1 MTYEEPSRKGVIVIV
16 YPLQFTSRVSEAFL
30 DRLRT
35 DYEVLVVAGPT
46 LGLTAED
53 HKLLIKNTLRE
64 AGQYKL
70 PIHVVAFSLGALL
83 TNRLLQEYDV
93 PLGSLTYI
101 SPLFDWHS
109 SRQIGGLKQVVV
121 SAVDR
126 FRPDL
131 PLGMMTFT
139 GGGEESSRFG
149 EITYAQYREIEEE
162 IVEHQEEKKHLPRLP
177 LACFYAPDDRFAD
190 VKLTL
195 NVCRKI
201 GGDQVYIR
209 RLEGFPHFG
218 YERLN
223 TKFAETLL
231 TFYELIQE

>member
-1 MTYEEPSRKGVIVIV
+1 MTYEEESRKGVIVIV
-16 YPLQFTSRVSEAFL
+16 YPLQFTTRLSEAFL
-30 DRLRT
+30 QRLSI
-35 DYEVLVVAGPT
+35 DYEVLVVTGQVV
-46 LGLTAED
+46 GLTAED
-53 HKLLIKNTLRE
+53 HRQLIKNTLRE
-64 AGQYKL
+64 ASQYKL

-109 SRQIGGLKQVVV
+109 SRQIGGLKQVVA

-139 GGGEESSRFG
+139 GGGEEASRFG

-231 TFYELIQE
+231 TFYELIRE

>member
-1 MTYEEPSRKGVIVIV
+1 MTYEEESRKGVIVIV
-16 YPLQFTSRVSEAFL
+16 YPLQFTSRLSEAFL
-30 DRLRT
+30 GRLR
-35 DYEVLVVAGPT
+35 DEYEVLVVTGQT
-46 LGLTAED
+46 IGLTAED

-64 AGQYKL
+64 ASQYKL
-70 PIHVVAFSLGALL
+70 PIHVIAFSLGALL

-101 SPLFDWHS
+101 SPLFDWHP
-109 SRQIGGLKQVVV
+109 SRQIGGLKQVVA

-131 PLGMMTFT
+131 PLGMMTFM
-139 GGGEESSRFG
+139 GAGEESSRFG
-149 EITYAQYREIEEE
+149 EITYGQYREIEEE

-223 TKFAETLL
+223 TKFAETLI
-231 TFYELIQE
+231 TFYELIRE

>member
-1 MTYEEPSRKGVIVIV
+1 MTYEEVRKGVIVIV
-16 YPLQFTSRVSEAFL
+16 YPLQFTSRISENFIR
-30 DRLRT
+30 RLQ
-35 DYEVLVVAGPT
+35 DEYEVIVVRDQSV
-46 LGLTAED
+46 GLTADD
-53 HKLLIKNTLRE
+53 HKQLIKRALRE
-64 AGQYKL
+64 AGEYKL
-70 PIHVVAFSLGALL
+70 PIHVVAFSLGALF

-101 SPLFDWHS
+101 SPLFDWHAT
-109 SRQIGGLKQVVV
+109 RQIGGLKQVVA

-149 EITYAQYREIEEE
+149 ELTYAQYREVEEE
-162 IVEHQEEKKHLPRLP
+162 IVEHQEEKNHLPRLP
-177 LACFYAPDDRFAD
+177 LACFYAPDDQFAD

-223 TKFAETLL
+223 TKFAETLM

>member
-1 MTYEEPSRKGVIVIV
+1 MTHEEHARKGVIVIV
-16 YPLQFTSRVSEAFL
+16 YPLQFTSRISETFIR
-30 DRLRT
+30 RLQD
-35 DYEVLVVAGPT
+35 DYEVLVVSDESV
-46 LGLTAED
+46 GLTAEE
-53 HKLLIKNTLRE
+53 HKQLIKKALRE

-70 PIHVVAFSLGALL
+70 PIHVVAFSLGALF

-101 SPLFDWHS
+101 SPLFDWHAT
-109 SRQIGGLKQVVV
+109 RQIGGLKQVVA

-139 GGGEESSRFG
+139 GAGEESSRFG

-223 TKFAETLL
+223 MKFAETLM

>member
-1 MTYEEPSRKGVIVIV
+1 MTYEEESRKGVIVIV
-16 YPLQFTSRVSEAFL
+16 YPLQFTSRLSEAFL
-30 DRLRT
+30 QRLSV
-35 DYEVLVVAGPT
+35 DYEVLVVTGQAV
-46 LGLTAED
+46 GLTAED
-53 HKLLIKNTLRE
+53 HKQLIKNTLRE
-64 AGQYKL
+64 ASQSKL
-70 PIHVVAFSLGALL
+70 PIHVIAFSLGALL

-109 SRQIGGLKQVVV
+109 SRQIGGLKQVVA

-131 PLGMMTFT
+131 PLSMMTFT

-231 TFYELIQE
+231 TFYELIRE

>member
-1 MTYEEPSRKGVIVIV
+1 MLYEEESRKGVIVIV
-16 YPLQFTSRVSEAFL
+16 YPLQFTSRISETFIQ
-30 DRLRT
+30 RLQEE
-35 DYEVLVVAGPT
+35 YEVLVVHGQT
-46 LGLTAED
+46 VGLTAED
-53 HKLLIKNTLRE
+53 HKQLIKRALRE
-64 AGQYKL
+64 AGQSKL
-70 PIHVVAFSLGALL
+70 PIHIVAFSIGALMA
-83 TNRLLQEYDV
+83 NRLLQEYDV
-93 PLGSLTYI
+93 PLASLTYI
-101 SPLFDWHS
+101 SPLFDWHA
-109 SRQIGGLKQVVV
+109 SRQIGGLKQVVA

-131 PLGMMTFT
+131 PLGMMTFM
-139 GGGEESSRFG
+139 GSGEEASRFG
-149 EITYAQYREIEEE
+149 EITYGQYREIEEE
-162 IVEHQEEKKHLPRLP
+162 IVEHQEDKKHLPRLP

-223 TKFAETLL
+223 TKFAETLM
-231 TFYELIQE
+231 TFYRLIQE

>member
-1 MTYEEPSRKGVIVIV
+1 MTYEETSRKGVIVIV
-16 YPLQFTSRVSEAFL
+16 YPLQFSSRVSEAFL
-30 DRLRT
+30 QRLSV
-35 DYEVLVVAGPT
+35 DYEVLVVSGQA
-46 LGLTAED
+46 LGITAEE
-53 HKLLIKNTLRE
+53 HKQLIKKTLRE
-64 AGQYKL
+64 AGQYKV

-101 SPLFDWHS
+101 SPLFDWHA
-109 SRQIGGLKQVVV
+109 SRQIGGLKQAVA

-139 GGGEESSRFG
+139 GGGEEASRFG

>member
-1 MTYEEPSRKGVIVIV
+1 MTYEEESPKGVIVIV
-16 YPLQFTSRVSEAFL
+16 YPLQFTSRLSEVFL
-30 DRLRT
+30 GRLR
-35 DYEVLVVAGPT
+35 DEYEVLVVAGQT
-46 LGLTAED
+46 VGLTAED

-64 AGQYKL
+64 ASQYKL
-70 PIHVVAFSLGALL
+70 PIHVIAFSLGALL

-101 SPLFDWHS
+101 SPLFDWHP
-109 SRQIGGLKQVVV
+109 SRQIGGLKQVVA

-131 PLGMMTFT
+131 PLGMMTFM
-139 GGGEESSRFG
+139 GSGEESSRFG
-149 EITYAQYREIEEE
+149 EITYGQYREIEEE

-231 TFYELIQE
+231 TFYELIRE